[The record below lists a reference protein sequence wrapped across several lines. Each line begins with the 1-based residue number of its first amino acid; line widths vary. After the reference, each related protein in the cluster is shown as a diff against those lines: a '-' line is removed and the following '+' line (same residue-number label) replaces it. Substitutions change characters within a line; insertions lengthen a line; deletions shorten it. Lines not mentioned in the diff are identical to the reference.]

1 MSVTFWKISFLSIHS
16 LLSVKTVDSLSTW
29 ILLFPGIW
37 AAEIQISLWI
47 QNSQISLA
55 TELHPIECASHRVN
69 IVNSSGIVRLN
80 AYVYRCHIK
89 TEGFQTKEYSHEFE
103 TMWFFDSVSV
113 HLPPVFSPPMSAP
126 QPLLEASVYRVTSIF
141 AFGVQ
146 IGYSAVSILLHH
158 HCSSAT
164 LSCDNFIHA

>member
-89 TEGFQTKEYSHEFE
+89 TRFSNQGIQPWVRDNVIF
-103 TMWFFDSVSV
+103 WFS
-113 HLPPVFSPPMSAP
+113 FSPSASCFFP
-126 QPLLEASVYRVTSIF
+126 TDDCTPTLAWGISIRGNVNLCLWCTNRIF
-141 AFGVQ
+141 
-146 IGYSAVSILLHH
+146 
-158 HCSSAT
+158 
-164 LSCDNFIHA
+164 SCLNIIAPPP